1 MQDFN
6 FIDFYIQRKRIQ
18 HVEKYIPQACN
29 LLDIG
34 CGIYPYLLYKLKNK
48 ITRGIGID
56 KEIPGNSTSIENVEF
71 IKSCIKDTLQ
81 IKSES
86 IDVVTMLAVLEH
98 FTYPREI
105 LGECMRVLRE
115 GGTMIITVPSYYSR
129 PILNMLAWFG
139 ISSKEEIYDHKSWFK
154 KEELEEVVQENG
166 FKIIESFYYNFGLNI
181 LMVCKKLKQSIETTD
196 GRK

>member
-18 HVEKYIPQACN
+18 HVEKYIPQGCN

-71 IKSCIKDTLQ
+71 IKSCITDTLQ

-98 FTYPREI
+98 FAYPREI

-139 ISSKEEIYDHKSWFK
+139 ISSKEEIYDHKNWFK
-154 KEELEEVVQENG
+154 KGELEKIVQVNG
-166 FKIIESFYYNFGLNI
+166 FKIMESLYYNFGLNI
-181 LMVCKKLKQSIETTD
+181 LMVCKKN
-196 GRK
+196 